1 MDPRLILF
9 AGAALLLA
17 PAAPLAAAWA
27 RVLPSEDPEERLRAG
42 VFSLFLL
49 VVLSLCYAALIPG
62 VPVERL
68 ESWLFVRVPAGW
80 LPWLPLAEKYLIVFL
95 SALSAMGAYLRRGP
109 LRKPL
114 LWASLL
120 VPAAWLAVT
129 YLLQLWAGPA
139 SF

>member
-17 PAAPLAAAWA
+17 PAVPLAAAWA
-27 RVLPSEDPEERLRAG
+27 RVLPSEGPEERLRAG
-42 VFSLFLL
+42 AFSLLLL
-49 VVLSLCYAALIPG
+49 VVLSLCYAALVPG
-62 VPVERL
+62 VPVERV
-68 ESWLFVRVPAGW
+68 ESWLLARMPVGWHSWLPPAG
-80 LPWLPLAEKYLIVFL
+80 KYLVLLL
-95 SALSAMGAYLRRGP
+95 SAVSAIGAYLRRGP

-120 VPAAWLAVT
+120 LMAAWLAVT
-129 YLLQLWAGPA
+129 YLLPLWAGPA